1 MCNLLSNSG
10 LESAY
15 KLSCEEYP
23 YDKPSAEYIRELEEA
38 ETDAWL
44 NELEARY
51 EAEQAEGQRIAA
63 LTGKELFHWGLENSR
78 LRLALLPHAHRCRS
92 CCAVLFHGGFD
103 CAEPSHNTC
112 PDCLR
117 AIQSTLTEAYE
128 RAADRQWQTRCRQ
141 NAETRRNAVT
151 RDGWDV

>member
-1 MCNLLSNSG
+1 MCDMLSNSG

-23 YDKPSAEYIRELEEA
+23 YDKPSAEYIREIEAA

-44 NELEARY
+44 NELEAKY
-51 EAEQAEGQRIAA
+51 EAEKAA
-63 LTGKELFHWGLENSR
+63 AAQISALSGKELFHWGLENNR
-78 LRLALLPHAHRCRS
+78 LRLMLQPHAHRCRS
-92 CCAVLFHGGFD
+92 CCSVVFHGGGA
-103 CAEPSHNTC
+103 CAEHSHNTC

-128 RAADRQWQTRCRQ
+128 RAADRQWQARCRQ

-151 RDGWDV
+151 RDGWDI

>member
-1 MCNLLSNSG
+1 MCDLPSNSC

-23 YDKPSAEYIRELEEA
+23 YDIPSAEFAREMEEA

-51 EAEQAEGQRIAA
+51 EAEKAEGQRIAA
-63 LTGKELFHWGLENSR
+63 LSGKDLFHWGLENNR
-78 LRLALLPHAHRCRS
+78 MRLALLSHAHRCRS
-92 CCAVLFHGGFD
+92 CCAVIFHGGCH
-103 CAEPSHNTC
+103 CAESSHNTC
-112 PDCLR
+112 PDCVR

-128 RAADRQWQTRCRQ
+128 RAAERQWLQRCQ
-141 NAETRRNAVT
+141 QEAQTRRNAVT
-151 RDGWDV
+151 RDGWDI